1 MVDQQSFVAGWSEDQ
16 IFVGLGRRGIFGRG
30 CGRQGVGEKEEDQ
43 DNEIYFHEPPDNI
56 IS

>member
-1 MVDQQSFVAGWSEDQ
+1 MVDHQSFVAGWSEDQ
-16 IFVGLGRRGIFGRG
+16 IFVGLGRRGILGRG